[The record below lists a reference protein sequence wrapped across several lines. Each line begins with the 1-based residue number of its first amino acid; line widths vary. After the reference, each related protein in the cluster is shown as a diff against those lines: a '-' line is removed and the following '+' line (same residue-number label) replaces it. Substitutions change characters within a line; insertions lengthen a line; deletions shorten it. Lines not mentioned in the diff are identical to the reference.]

1 MIEVQ
6 ARVAREMIRL
16 AAEYP
21 VDEIALVSHGD
32 PIRAALCHF
41 LGIPLELFHRIEIG
55 VGSISVITL
64 GPHGSLMT
72 SMNFIP
78 PPHGGQ

>member
-6 ARVAREMIRL
+6 ARVSGEMIRL

-21 VDEIALVSHGD
+21 SDEIALVSHGD

-41 LGIPLELFHRIEIG
+41 LGIPLDLFHRIEIG
-55 VGSISVITL
+55 VGSISGLTL
-64 GPHGSLMT
+64 SPHGSSMT
-72 SMNFIP
+72 SMNFVP
-78 PPHGGQ
+78 PPHGNQ